1 MQIYIVTIT
10 DGNLDALECT
20 LQSIDEQN
28 DNHFKN
34 LVISKKKL
42 QNLNKKFKTK
52 KRIFIY
58 KKNSTIYQAMNIG
71 LKKTKNNCVIFL
83 NAGDKFFS
91 ASSLKMI
98 FYYLKKKH
106 FKTCLMF
113 ISILEYKNNYFIPK
127 KEVFFS
133 NNFLTHSSFIRPK
146 AKKDFGFDIKN
157 KITAD
162 GEWMRNNEAKFNLTK
177 IYAPLSIFSLGGIS
191 NFPSKKSMIMKINR
205 GIVEISKELLKF
217 ILLKIV
223 GVNLFYKII
232 YYFKY
237 HKIDYADIKKFCN

>member
-10 DGNLDALECT
+10 DGNIDALECT

-28 DNHFKN
+28 DNRFKN

-42 QNLNKKFKTK
+42 KNLNEKFKTK
-52 KRIFIY
+52 KRIFIH

-71 LKKTKNNCVIFL
+71 LKKTKNSCVIFL

-98 FYYLKKKH
+98 FYYLKKNY

-113 ISILEYKNNYFIPK
+113 ISVLENKNTYFIPK
-127 KEVFFS
+127 RKVFFS
-133 NNFLTHSSFIRPK
+133 STFLTHSSFIIPK
-146 AKKDFGFDIKN
+146 AKKDFRFDIKN

-162 GEWMRNNEAKFNLTK
+162 GEWMRNNVAKFNIAK
-177 IYAPLSIFSLGGIS
+177 IYAPLCVFSLGGIS
-191 NFPSKKSMIMKINR
+191 NFPSKKSIIMKINR
-205 GIVEISKELLKF
+205 GIVEVSKELLKF

-223 GVNLFYKII
+223 GANLFYKII

-237 HKIDYADIKKFCN
+237 NRINYADIKKFCN